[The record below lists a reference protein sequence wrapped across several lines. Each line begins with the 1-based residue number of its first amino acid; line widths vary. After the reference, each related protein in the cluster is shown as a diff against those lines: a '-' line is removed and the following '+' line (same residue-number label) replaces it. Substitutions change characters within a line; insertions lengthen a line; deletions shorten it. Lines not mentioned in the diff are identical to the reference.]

1 LIYLTIGRGGL
12 DYEGIGYR
20 AATYKADAALV
31 SAVKNAMDWEND
43 GRSAVIGKA
52 VTITGDSE
60 VGFGTTGKPLIGKI
74 NQYEFD
80 GYVTVQDAGYT
91 EFEGV
96 SGSLPSAGNFVA
108 VNGAGKVV
116 AVSAGAGSNSKAVS
130 VDSANHK
137 VMVLIG

>member
-1 LIYLTIGRGGL
+1 MTTIGRGGL
-12 DYEGIGYR
+12 DFEGIRYG
-20 AATYKADAALV
+20 AVTCKA
-31 SAVKNAMDWEND
+31 SADLISAWNNGA

-52 VTITGDSE
+52 VTLKGNGI
-60 VGFGTTGKPLIGKI
+60 VGFGDVGDPLFGKI
-74 NQYEFD
+74 NQYEHD
-80 GYVTVQDAGYT
+80 NHVTVQDAGYT

>member
-1 LIYLTIGRGGL
+1 MTIIGRGGL

-31 SAVKNAMDWEND
+31 SAVANARAWEND
-43 GRSAVIGKA
+43 GRDAVIGKA
-52 VTITGDSE
+52 VTITDDGE
-60 VGFGTTGKPLIGKI
+60 VGLGSSGDPLLGKI
-74 NQYEFD
+74 NQFEFD
-80 GYVTVQDAGYT
+80 GHVTVQDAGYT

-96 SGSLPSAGNFVA
+96 SGSLPSAGDFVA